1 MVENDYIDLR
11 KLNLDELNGV
21 VNLYPWFG
29 GARKELCR
37 RMSEL
42 GEGAWSDERYADAA
56 LYIGSRRIIAQMAH
70 KGHSADYSDHQVREL
85 LRAYIDEGVGEVHDE
100 GQPRRVIVVGGDYFS
115 AQQYDAV
122 RKEGDSDFAA
132 MAKGGTA
139 AVTGTAGA
147 PGTTSVGAPVIPS
160 ASEGISEA
168 QFTDFCTETLAQ
180 IYADQGYPEQAKQIY
195 SRLSL
200 RFPEKSAYF
209 AALIE
214 KLKN

>member
-1 MVENDYIDLR
+1 MVEHDYIDLR
-11 KLNLDELNGV
+11 RLNLDELNGV

-56 LYIGSRRIIAQMAH
+56 LYVGSRRIIANLAH
-70 KGHSADYSDHQVREL
+70 KGHKADYSDHQVKEL
-85 LRAYIDEGVGEVHDE
+85 LRAYIDEGVGEVKDE

-115 AQQYDAV
+115 AQQYAEV
-122 RKEGDSDFAA
+122 RQEGDNTFGS
-132 MAKGGTA
+132 MAKGD
-139 AVTGTAGA
+139 GA
-147 PGTTSVGAPVIPS
+147 SGTTDASAPVIPS
-160 ASEGISEA
+160 TSEGIPEEA
-168 QFTDFCTETLAQ
+168 FTDYFTETLAQ

-200 RFPEKSAYF
+200 RFPEKSSYF
-209 AALIE
+209 ASLIE
-214 KLKN
+214 KL

>member
-1 MVENDYIDLR
+1 MVENDFIDLK

-56 LYIGSRRIIAQMAH
+56 LYIGSRRIISQLAH
-70 KGHSADYSDHQVREL
+70 KGHKADYSDHQVKEL
-85 LRAYIDEGVGEVHDE
+85 LRAYIDEGVGEIKDE
-100 GQPRRVIVVGGDYFS
+100 GAPRRVIVVGGDYFS
-115 AQQYDAV
+115 AKQYDAV
-122 RKEGDSDFAA
+122 RREGDADFAA
-132 MAKGGTA
+132 MAKGT
-139 AVTGTAGA
+139 
-147 PGTTSVGAPVIPS
+147 PGTPVIPGASAPVIPS
-160 ASEGISEA
+160 ASEGISAAE
-168 QFTDFCTETLAQ
+168 FTDFCTETLAQ

>member
-1 MVENDYIDLR
+1 MVENDFIDLK

-56 LYIGSRRIIAQMAH
+56 LYIGSRRIIAQLAH
-70 KGHSADYSDHQVREL
+70 KGHRADYSDHQVTEL
-85 LRAYIDEGVGEVHDE
+85 LRAYIDEGVGEIKDE
-100 GQPRRVIVVGGDYFS
+100 GAPRRVIVVGGDYFS
-115 AQQYDAV
+115 AKQYDAV
-122 RKEGDSDFAA
+122 RREGDADFAA
-132 MAKGGTA
+132 MAKGGIATA
-139 AVTGTAGA
+139 PSQDAADA
-147 PGTTSVGAPVIPS
+147 P
-160 ASEGISEA
+160 ASSLPARPAISEA

-180 IYADQGYPEQAKQIY
+180 IYADQGYPDQAKQIY

>member
-1 MVENDYIDLR
+1 MVNDDFIDLK

-56 LYIGSRRIIAQMAH
+56 LYVGSRRIIAQLAH
-70 KGHSADYSDHQVREL
+70 KGHRADYSDAQVKEL

-115 AQQYDAV
+115 AKQYAEV
-122 RKEGDSDFAA
+122 RQEGDNAFGS
-132 MAKGGTA
+132 MAKGEDAT
-139 AVTGTAGA
+139 V
-147 PGTTSVGAPVIPS
+147 VPS
-160 ASEGISEA
+160 ASEGVSETE
-168 QFTDFCTETLAQ
+168 FTDFCTETLAQ
-180 IYADQGYPEQAKQIY
+180 IYADQGYPDQAKQIY

>member
-1 MVENDYIDLR
+1 MVENDYIDLK

-56 LYIGSRRIIAQMAH
+56 LYIGSRRIIASLAH
-70 KGHSADYSDHQVREL
+70 KGHKADYSDIQVKEL
-85 LRAYIDEGVGEVHDE
+85 LRAYIDDGVGEIRDE
-100 GQPRRVIVVGGDYFS
+100 GEPRRVIVVGGDYFS
-115 AQQYDAV
+115 AQQYASVKKDEDASFGSMA
-122 RKEGDSDFAA
+122 RKGE
-132 MAKGGTA
+132 A
-139 AVTGTAGA
+139 AVE
-147 PGTTSVGAPVIPS
+147 I
-160 ASEGISEA
+160 EIKEED
-168 QFTDFCTETLAQ
+168 FTDFCTETLAQ
-180 IYADQGYPEQAKQIY
+180 IYADQGYPEQAAQIY

-209 AALIE
+209 ASLIE

>member
-1 MVENDYIDLR
+1 MVNDDYIDLK

-29 GARKELCR
+29 GARKELCK

-56 LYIGSRRIIAQMAH
+56 LYVGSRRIIAQLAH
-70 KGHSADYSDHQVREL
+70 KGHKSDYSDVQVKEL

-115 AQQYDAV
+115 AQQYAGVV
-122 RKEGDSDFAA
+122 REGDNAFGS
-132 MAKGGTA
+132 MAKGDA
-139 AVTGTAGA
+139 
-147 PGTTSVGAPVIPS
+147 APVIPS
-160 ASEGISEA
+160 NNEEISDTELA
-168 QFTDFCTETLAQ
+168 DFFTETLAQ
-180 IYADQGYPEQAKQIY
+180 IYADQGYPEQAAQIY

>member
-1 MVENDYIDLR
+1 MVNDDFIDLK

-56 LYIGSRRIIAQMAH
+56 LYVGSRRIIAHLAH
-70 KGHSADYSDHQVREL
+70 KGHRADYSDAQVKEL

-115 AQQYDAV
+115 AKQYAEV
-122 RKEGDSDFAA
+122 RQEGDNAFGS
-132 MAKGGTA
+132 MAKGEDAT
-139 AVTGTAGA
+139 V
-147 PGTTSVGAPVIPS
+147 VPS
-160 ASEGISEA
+160 ASEGISETE
-168 QFTDFCTETLAQ
+168 FTDFCTETLAQ
-180 IYADQGYPEQAKQIY
+180 IYADQGYPDQAKQIY

>member
-1 MVENDYIDLR
+1 MVDNDYIDLK

-56 LYIGSRRIIAQMAH
+56 LYIGSRRIIASLAH
-70 KGHSADYSDHQVREL
+70 KGHKADYSDLQVKEL
-85 LRAYIDEGVGEVHDE
+85 LRAYIDEGVGEIHDE
-100 GQPRRVIVVGGDYFS
+100 GSPRRVIVVGGDYFS

-122 RKEGDSDFAA
+122 RQDGDNAFGS
-132 MAKGGTA
+132 MAKSSGTDEPA
-139 AVTGTAGA
+139 TAV
-147 PGTTSVGAPVIPS
+147 IEPS
-160 ASEGISEA
+160 AESLN
-168 QFTDFCTETLAQ
+168 DFFTETLAQ

-195 SRLSL
+195 SALSL

-209 AALIE
+209 ASLIE
-214 KLKN
+214 KLKK

>member
-1 MVENDYIDLR
+1 MVDNDYIDLK

-56 LYIGSRRIIAQMAH
+56 LYVGSRRILAALAH
-70 KGHSADYSDHQVREL
+70 KGHKADYSDHQVKEL
-85 LRAYIDEGVGEVHDE
+85 LRAYIDEGVGEVKDE

-115 AQQYDAV
+115 AQQYAEV
-122 RKEGDSDFAA
+122 RQEGDNTFGS
-132 MAKGGTA
+132 MAKGD
-139 AVTGTAGA
+139 GA
-147 PGTTSVGAPVIPS
+147 SGTTDASAPVIPS
-160 ASEGISEA
+160 TSEGIPEEA
-168 QFTDFCTETLAQ
+168 FTDYFTETLAQ

>member
-1 MVENDYIDLR
+1 MVNDFINL
-11 KLNLDELNGV
+11 KELNLDELNGV
-21 VNLYPWFG
+21 VNMYPWFG

-56 LYIGSRRIIAQMAH
+56 LYIGSRRIVAQLAH
-70 KGHSADYSDHQVREL
+70 KGHKADYSDAQVKEL
-85 LRAYIDEGVGEVHDE
+85 LRAYIDEGVGEIKEE
-100 GQPRRVIVVGGDYFS
+100 GEKRRVIVVGGDYFS
-115 AQQYDAV
+115 ARQYDSV
-122 RKEGDSDFAA
+122 RHEGDNAFAA
-132 MAKGGTA
+132 MAKG
-139 AVTGTAGA
+139 AVTDA
-147 PGTTSVGAPVIPS
+147 PSSPSSPVRP
-160 ASEGISEA
+160 AISPAE
-168 QFTDFCTETLAQ
+168 FTDFCTETLAQ

>member
-1 MVENDYIDLR
+1 MVNDDFIDLK

-56 LYIGSRRIIAQMAH
+56 LYVGSRRIIAQLAH
-70 KGHSADYSDHQVREL
+70 KGHRADYSDAQVKEL

-115 AQQYDAV
+115 AKQYAEV
-122 RKEGDSDFAA
+122 RQEGDNAFGS
-132 MAKGGTA
+132 MAKGEDAT
-139 AVTGTAGA
+139 V
-147 PGTTSVGAPVIPS
+147 VPS
-160 ASEGISEA
+160 ASEGISETE
-168 QFTDFCTETLAQ
+168 FTDFCTETLAQ

-214 KLKN
+214 KLKK

>member
-1 MVENDYIDLR
+1 MVNDDFIDLK
-11 KLNLDELNGV
+11 KLNLDELHGV

-56 LYIGSRRIIAQMAH
+56 LYIGSRRIIAQLAH
-70 KGHSADYSDHQVREL
+70 KGHRVDYSDHQVKEL
-85 LRAYIDEGVGEVHDE
+85 LRAYIDEGVGEIKDE
-100 GQPRRVIVVGGDYFS
+100 GAPRRVIVVGGDYFS
-115 AQQYDAV
+115 AQQYAAV
-122 RKEGDSDFAA
+122 KKEGDADFAA
-132 MAKGGTA
+132 MAKGGT
-139 AVTGTAGA
+139 GA
-147 PGTTSVGAPVIPS
+147 PGTTGASGIPS
-160 ASEGISEA
+160 ASEGISEEE
-168 QFTDFCTETLAQ
+168 FTDFCTETLAQ
-180 IYADQGYPEQAKQIY
+180 IYADQGYPDQAKQIY

>member
-1 MVENDYIDLR
+1 MVENDFIDLK

-56 LYIGSRRIIAQMAH
+56 LYVGSRRIISQLAH
-70 KGHSADYSDHQVREL
+70 KGHKVDYSDHQVKEL
-85 LRAYIDEGVGEVHDE
+85 LRAYIDEGVGEIKDE
-100 GQPRRVIVVGGDYFS
+100 GAPRRVIVVGGDYFS

-122 RKEGDSDFAA
+122 RKEGDADFAA
-132 MAKGGTA
+132 MAKSGIATA
-139 AVTGTAGA
+139 PSQDTAD
-147 PGTTSVGAPVIPS
+147 TPVSSLP
-160 ASEGISEA
+160 ARPAISESE
-168 QFTDFCTETLAQ
+168 FTDFCTETLAQ
-180 IYADQGYPEQAKQIY
+180 IYADQGYPDQAKQIY

>member
-1 MVENDYIDLR
+1 MVNDDYIDLK

-29 GARKELCR
+29 GARKELCK

-56 LYIGSRRIIAQMAH
+56 LYVGSRRIIAQLAH
-70 KGHSADYSDHQVREL
+70 KGHKSDYSDVQVKEL

-115 AQQYDAV
+115 AQQYAGVV
-122 RKEGDSDFAA
+122 REGDNAFGS
-132 MAKGGTA
+132 MAKGDA
-139 AVTGTAGA
+139 
-147 PGTTSVGAPVIPS
+147 APVIPS
-160 ASEGISEA
+160 NSEGISDTELA
-168 QFTDFCTETLAQ
+168 DFFTETLAQ
-180 IYADQGYPEQAKQIY
+180 IYADQGYPEQAAQIY

-214 KLKN
+214 ELKN

>member
-11 KLNLDELNGV
+11 RLNLDELNGV

-56 LYIGSRRIIAQMAH
+56 LYVGSRRIIAGLAH
-70 KGHSADYSDHQVREL
+70 KGHKVDYSDTQVKEL
-85 LRAYIDEGVGEVHDE
+85 LRAYIDEGVGEIKDE

-115 AQQYDAV
+115 AKQYAAV
-122 RKEGDSDFAA
+122 KQEGDNDFAA
-132 MAKGGTA
+132 MAKHDGE
-139 AVTGTAGA
+139 AV
-147 PGTTSVGAPVIPS
+147 PS
-160 ASEGISEA
+160 ISLKEED
-168 QFTDFCTETLAQ
+168 FTDFCTETLAQ
-180 IYADQGYPEQAKQIY
+180 IYADQGYPEQAKEIY

>member
-1 MVENDYIDLR
+1 MVENDYIDLK

-56 LYIGSRRIIAQMAH
+56 LYVGSRRIIAGLAH
-70 KGHSADYSDHQVREL
+70 KGHKADYSDVQVKEL
-85 LRAYIDEGVGEVHDE
+85 LRAYIDDGVGEIKDE
-100 GQPRRVIVVGGDYFS
+100 GKPRRVIVVGGDYFS

-122 RKEGDSDFAA
+122 KKEEDASFGA
-132 MAKGGTA
+132 MARQDGGNA
-139 AVTGTAGA
+139 EIEMA
-147 PGTTSVGAPVIPS
+147 
-160 ASEGISEA
+160 EED
-168 QFTDFCTETLAQ
+168 FTDFCTETLAQ
-180 IYADQGYPEQAKQIY
+180 IYADQGYPDQAIQIY

-209 AALIE
+209 ASLIE

>member
-1 MVENDYIDLR
+1 MVENDYIDLK

-56 LYIGSRRIIAQMAH
+56 LYIGSRRIIAQLAH
-70 KGHSADYSDHQVREL
+70 KGHKVDYSDIQVREL
-85 LRAYIDEGVGEVHDE
+85 LRSYIDDGVGEIKDE

-115 AQQYDAV
+115 AQQYAEA
-122 RKEGDSDFAA
+122 RREGDNDFAV
-132 MAKGGTA
+132 MAKGEGT
-139 AVTGTAGA
+139 
-147 PGTTSVGAPVIPS
+147 PVMPS
-160 ASEGISEA
+160 ASEETPETA
-168 QFTDFCTETLAQ
+168 LADYFTETLAQ
-180 IYADQGYPEQAKQIY
+180 IYADQGYPEQAEQIY